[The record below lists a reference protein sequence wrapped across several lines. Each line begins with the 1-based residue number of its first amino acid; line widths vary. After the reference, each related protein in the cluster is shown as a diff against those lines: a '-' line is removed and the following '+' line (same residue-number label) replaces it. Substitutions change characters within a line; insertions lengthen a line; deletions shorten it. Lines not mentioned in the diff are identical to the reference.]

1 MRILHVSDCNRI
13 HPGRNMP
20 EIQRRGTLRPE
31 TNAVLFVPFTNTAA
45 VTCLLQVGRSMNQN
59 YEMTSDFK
67 WHSLIEQKL
76 KQSKYLNVS
85 TN

>member
-20 EIQRRGTLRPE
+20 EIQRQGTLRPE
-31 TNAVLFVPFTNTAA
+31 TNAVLCRLDTNRAA
-45 VTCLLQVGRSMNQN
+45 VTCLMQMQVGRSMNQN

-67 WHSLIEQKL
+67 WHSF
-76 KQSKYLNVS
+76 N
-85 TN
+85 

>member
-31 TNAVLFVPFTNTAA
+31 TNGNAVLFVPFTNTAA
-45 VTCLLQVGRSMNQN
+45 VTCLLQVERSMNQN
-59 YEMTSDFK
+59 NEITSDF
-67 WHSLIEQKL
+67 
-76 KQSKYLNVS
+76 
-85 TN
+85 